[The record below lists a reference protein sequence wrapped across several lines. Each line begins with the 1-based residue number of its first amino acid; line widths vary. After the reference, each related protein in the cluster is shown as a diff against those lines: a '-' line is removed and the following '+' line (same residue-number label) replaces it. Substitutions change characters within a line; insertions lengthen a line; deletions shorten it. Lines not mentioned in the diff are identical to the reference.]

1 MIVIFQV
8 APLVP
13 RACHAERAG
22 AGELARALSVGE
34 GTQGTDPPALE
45 PRLGAPPSLF
55 LQSAF
60 QIRLSSATTCL
71 RSLCGTFAR
80 MFLRKWIQQR
90 SCSARGRKRCLASL
104 GKASSGNPLTP
115 AVTTCK
121 RPQLDE
127 V

>member
-22 AGELARALSVGE
+22 ADELARALSVGKSP
-34 GTQGTDPPALE
+34 GASIL
-45 PRLGAPPSLF
+45 RLR
-55 LQSAF
+55 SAF
-60 QIRLSSATTCL
+60 QIRLSSATTCV
-71 RSLCGTFAR
+71 RSLYGTFAR

-115 AVTTCK
+115 AVTICK